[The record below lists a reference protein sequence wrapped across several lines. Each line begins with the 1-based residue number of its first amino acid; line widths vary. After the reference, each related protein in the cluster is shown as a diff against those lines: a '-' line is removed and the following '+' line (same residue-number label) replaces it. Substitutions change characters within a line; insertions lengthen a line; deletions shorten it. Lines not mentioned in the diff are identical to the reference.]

1 MKIAEKFL
9 VTGGAGF
16 IGSHVAKRLLDQG
29 HEVVIAD
36 NLLTGSMDNVPKKA
50 KFIYIDLANENHYYK
65 LDWFKPKAILHIA
78 GQSSAEISHESPIND
93 LDINTKATI
102 LLGNWARRQN
112 CNRMLFTSS
121 VSVYGDGLSPGKPM
135 SEKDRPSPQSFY
147 GCSKLASEYYLHTFN
162 QSYGINTT
170 SFRLFNVYGP
180 GQNMQNMKQGMVSI
194 YLSYVLFRESLLVK
208 GSLERYRDL
217 VYVSDVVN
225 LMVNSIDDK
234 RTFNDVFNVGTGK
247 KTLIKD
253 LIALILKTIGKPNFP
268 VEVGQSTPGDTF
280 GSLADVSY
288 IKEVLNWE
296 ARVSLEQGMT
306 EMVRFYSS
314 IG

>member
-1 MKIAEKFL
+1 
-9 VTGGAGF
+9 
-16 IGSHVAKRLLDQG
+16 
-29 HEVVIAD
+29 
-36 NLLTGSMDNVPKKA
+36 
-50 KFIYIDLANENHYYK
+50 
-65 LDWFKPKAILHIA
+65 
-78 GQSSAEISHESPIND
+78 
-93 LDINTKATI
+93 
-102 LLGNWARRQN
+102 
-112 CNRMLFTSS
+112 
-121 VSVYGDGLSPGKPM
+121 
-135 SEKDRPSPQSFY
+135 
-147 GCSKLASEYYLHTFN
+147 
-162 QSYGINTT
+162 
-170 SFRLFNVYGP
+170 
-180 GQNMQNMKQGMVSI
+180 MQNMKQGMVSI
-194 YLSYVLFRESLLVK
+194 YLYYVLFRESLLVK